1 MDDDT
6 RLRRLGDAPDNEEIW
21 FEPKRYGYG
30 AGLPISREGWI
41 TLGGYAAVMI
51 LMASAIGPLSKAN
64 PLYILVPVAVMA
76 GMTIWFVPLCA
87 RHTRG
92 GWRWRWGDD
101 QDRA

>member
-1 MDDDT
+1 MDDDA
-6 RLRRLGDAPDNEEIW
+6 RLRRRGQAPEEDDIW

-41 TLGGYAAVMI
+41 ALGSYVAVMM
-51 LMASAIGPLSKAN
+51 LMAAAIGPLTKAN
-64 PLYILVPVAVMA
+64 PLYILVPVAIMA

-92 GWRWRWGDD
+92 GWRWRWGGDD
-101 QDRA
+101 